1 MYWCFTINNPN
12 PEGSEEFSPETLVE
26 DWPDVV
32 YAIWQYE
39 CGASNTL
46 HIQGYAVFSNKKRL
60 AWLKANCSV
69 TAHWEAR
76 KGTHQQA
83 KAYCSKPET
92 RLSGPWTFGE
102 DDEAMGGQGKRNDL
116 LLLKR
121 KIDSGESELAIA
133 DSEETFPVW
142 AKYFKVVARYR
153 MLKSMNERKWHTFCH
168 VFWGPPG
175 AGKSRRALEEA
186 GPGAYWLPRPEG
198 QNTVWWDGYEGQE
211 VVVIDEFYGWI
222 MRDKMQ
228 RLCDRY
234 PLLVQTKGGSTPF
247 LAKKIIITSN
257 EHPSSWWPKVGLGAM
272 VRRLTGDCGRVE
284 FMALPHDDSLPPDY
298 SGFAPLELLAA
309 PAVPIPAGNRVVGAR
324 LPTFLPGSDDIASY
338 FSVRDVLSRV
348 DPHALG

>member
-1 MYWCFTINNPN
+1 
-12 PEGSEEFSPETLVE
+12 
-26 DWPDVV
+26 
-32 YAIWQYE
+32 
-39 CGASNTL
+39 
-46 HIQGYAVFSNKKRL
+46 
-60 AWLKANCSV
+60 
-69 TAHWEAR
+69 
-76 KGTHQQA
+76 
-83 KAYCSKPET
+83 
-92 RLSGPWTFGE
+92 
-102 DDEAMGGQGKRNDL
+102 MGGQGKRNDL

-234 PLLVQTKGGSTPF
+234 PLLVQTKGGTTPF

-257 EHPSSWWPKVGLGAM
+257 EHPSTWWPKVGLGAM
-272 VRRLTGDCGRVE
+272 QRRLEGECGRVTHMVSVVPP
-284 FMALPHDDSLPPDY
+284 MAPVIEIPSDRDHEVPPVRDDQRFGVIGGVVAETYLPTSAEAARYWNLQ
-298 SGFAPLELLAA
+298 SGY
-309 PAVPIPAGNRVVGAR
+309 ITVVG
-324 LPTFLPGSDDIASY
+324 PTYTSSSSTSAYCPPGYD
-338 FSVRDVLSRV
+338 
-348 DPHALG
+348 